1 VDLERVNKQLEG
13 YLYGISEY
21 FGTLLPQLT
30 EVTVTSRPEA
40 LNRFCHMHAVQIVKN
55 SNQVLNVQNRSNVLE
70 LITSLTA
77 LMLQVRALGQQQC
90 NAFELHTLRQT
101 IDELKDSLDPR
112 NRDVFEDNVEVHVK
126 QIEFTMQ
133 NGDSASL
140 STNFMD
146 Y

>member
-1 VDLERVNKQLEG
+1 LDLERVNKQLEA
-13 YLYGISEY
+13 YLHGISEY

-40 LNRFCHMHAVQIVKN
+40 LHRFCHTHAAQIVKN
-55 SNQVLNVQNRSNVLE
+55 ANQNLNVQSNNILE

-101 IDELKDSLDPR
+101 IEEIKDSLDPR
-112 NRDVFEDNVEVHVK
+112 NRDIFEDNLEVHVK

-133 NGDSASL
+133 SGDSASL